1 MHEHDTNVQGM
12 VSTSS
17 APTASSSGNEASSS
31 AYPEINDMI
40 VDVSRGMNA
49 SPVSAA
55 VAAVIGRTPARS
67 SASASSQDASL
78 NMQRVLSAP
87 LLSPPANAERTRS
100 REGRVSSGLD
110 QNAHRLPPPR
120 QVRCEMIEPLFHF
133 LLYSLVI

>member
-1 MHEHDTNVQGM
+1 M

-17 APTASSSGNEASSS
+17 APAAPSSGNDASSS
-31 AYPEINDMI
+31 AYPDIDDMI

-55 VAAVIGRTPARS
+55 VAAVVGRTPARS
-67 SASASSQDASL
+67 SSQDVSL
-78 NMQRVLSAP
+78 HMHRVLSAP

-110 QNAHRLPPPR
+110 QNAHRLPPLR
-120 QVRCEMIEPLFHF
+120 QVCCEMDKCC
-133 LLYSLVI
+133 

>member
-1 MHEHDTNVQGM
+1 MA
-12 VSTSS
+12 STSS
-17 APTASSSGNEASSS
+17 APTAPSANEAASS
-31 AYPEINDMI
+31 AYPEMNDMM

-67 SASASSQDASL
+67 SSQDVSL
-78 NMQRVLSAP
+78 NMHRVLSAP

-110 QNAHRLPPPR
+110 QNAHRLPPLR
-120 QVRCEMIEPLFHF
+120 QVCCEMN
-133 LLYSLVI
+133 